1 MLFPIGDDDRNLSGP
16 AYITMLLIA
25 CNIVVFIVQLANP
38 ALTYGWSVVPQE
50 ITTGQDLIG
59 HTQIQSGGEVVEIPQ
74 APGPSPI
81 YLTLLA
87 AMFMHGGFMHILGNM
102 LYLWI
107 FGDNVEHRFGRL
119 PFLLFYLASGFA
131 ASIAQIAIDPQST
144 IPSLG
149 ASGAISGVLGA
160 YLVLFP
166 RNRVHAVIFYSVVSI
181 PAIAAIGL
189 WIVFQFVSGIGAIAA
204 TEQTGGVAYAAHVG
218 GFFAGVSWRLS
229 CARLFVKS
237 ARACSHVRKTL
248 TPAGFGRGQIP
259 SSADP
264 IQRRLRLADFGA
276 P

>member
-16 AYITMLLIA
+16 AYITTLLIA

-189 WIVFQFVSGIGAIAA
+189 WIAFQFVSGIGAIAA

-218 GFFAGVSWRLS
+218 GFFAGVVLALVMRSVIREERPSVLT
-229 CARLFVKS
+229 
-237 ARACSHVRKTL
+237 RAEDLDS
-248 TPAGFGRGQIP
+248 
-259 SSADP
+259 
-264 IQRRLRLADFGA
+264 RRLW
-276 P
+276 